1 MSYILNLRQKVGHDP
16 LISTGAATLV
26 YNASAQLLFVY
37 RSDTHLWG
45 LPSGSKEIGEQ
56 LEDTAIREVFEET
69 GVHASR
75 LRFETILSGPNMQ
88 FVYPNGDEIDAVI
101 AVYQGFTQDTALQPQ
116 PGETEKV
123 AFFNLEQLPDAMTA
137 FTHQILEACHLV

>member
-56 LEDTAIREVFEET
+56 LEDTAIREVLEET

-75 LRFETILSGPNMQ
+75 LRFETILSGPDMQ

-101 AVYQGFTQDTALQPQ
+101 AVYQDSPKIPRFSHSPVKL
-116 PGETEKV
+116 KKSL
-123 AFFNLEQLPDAMTA
+123 FFNLEQLPDAMTA